1 MKILIQYIKPFKGL
15 VLLAFL
21 LAAINQTFSLFDP
34 MIFGKLIDE
43 FAKNPFLD
51 PAGNERTQAM
61 FLKGVGNMLL
71 LLVGTA
77 MVSRIAK
84 AFQDYIVNV
93 IIQKFGAALFTDGLK
108 HSMQLPY
115 QAFEDQRSGET
126 LSILTKARADCEKFI
141 SYVINVVFGIVVSV
155 VFVSVYATRLHWSI
169 VPIYI
174 GGASMIAYVTNL
186 LSKKI
191 KVIQKNIVKETTSL
205 AGTTTE
211 SLRNIELVKSLGL
224 TTQEIN
230 RLNNNTYK
238 ILALELKKVKNIRS
252 LSFIQGTMV
261 NALRQVI
268 TFTLMWLIFKEI
280 LTVGQLISLQFYSF
294 FIFGPLQEIGSII
307 LSYRETEA
315 SLNNFDALM
324 KKPIDTPPA
333 NPIAIGEIEQLAFK
347 QVGFQ
352 HQTANFKAIDQISFE
367 AKKGETIA
375 FVGPSGA
382 GKSTLVKLLVGL
394 YQPQEGEILMNG
406 VNTAQIDMSELRN
419 QISFVTQDTQLFA
432 GTIKENL
439 AFVAPAA
446 TEEDML
452 LALTKASCANILDK
466 GGNGLATVIGEGG
479 LKLSGGEKQRLSIA
493 RALLR
498 HPHLLIFDEATSS
511 LDSLT
516 EESITDTIRDLSK
529 EREQI
534 TIMIAHRLSTIIH
547 ATRIYVLEKGT
558 VIESGNHQSLLEEK
572 GLYMPCGDNKL
583 ENVKDTNYLSSLS
596 NLFFK
601 YSITEG
607 SSSPSISLN
616 SNSIA
621 FVLNLISSKETKID
635 TVKVSKLAAKM
646 NFAIAW

>member
-15 VLLAFL
+15 VFLAFL

-34 MIFGKLIDE
+34 MIFGKLIDG

-51 PAGNERTQAM
+51 SAGNVRTQAM
-61 FLKGVGNMLL
+61 FLQGVGNMLL

-155 VFVSVYATRLHWSI
+155 VFVSIYATRLHWSI
-169 VPIYI
+169 IPIYI

-191 KVIQKNIVKETTSL
+191 KVIQKTIVKETTSL

-224 TTQEIN
+224 TSQEIN

-333 NPIAIGEIEQLAFK
+333 NPISIGEIEQLAFK

-394 YQPQEGEILMNG
+394 YEPQEGEILMNG
-406 VNTAQIDMSELRN
+406 VNTAQIDMSALRN

-446 TEEDML
+446 TEEEML

-572 GLYMPCGDNKL
+572 GLYYAMWRQQIGERK
-583 ENVKDTNYLSSLS
+583 
-596 NLFFK
+596 
-601 YSITEG
+601 G
-607 SSSPSISLN
+607 H
-616 SNSIA
+616 
-621 FVLNLISSKETKID
+621 
-635 TVKVSKLAAKM
+635 
-646 NFAIAW
+646 

>member
-15 VLLAFL
+15 VLLAFF

-155 VFVSVYATRLHWSI
+155 VFVSIYATRLHWSI

-394 YQPQEGEILMNG
+394 YEPQEGEILMNG
-406 VNTAQIDMSELRN
+406 VNTAQIDMSALRN

-439 AFVAPAA
+439 AFVAPNA
-446 TEEDML
+446 TEDDML
-452 LALTKASCANILDK
+452 LALTKASCTNILDK

-572 GLYMPCGDNKL
+572 GLYYAMWRQQIGERKGN
-583 ENVKDTNYLSSLS
+583 
-596 NLFFK
+596 
-601 YSITEG
+601 
-607 SSSPSISLN
+607 
-616 SNSIA
+616 
-621 FVLNLISSKETKID
+621 
-635 TVKVSKLAAKM
+635 
-646 NFAIAW
+646 

>member
-1 MKILIQYIKPFKGL
+1 MKILFQYIKPFRSL
-15 VLLAFL
+15 VLLAFV
-21 LAAINQTFSLFDP
+21 LAGINQTFSLFDP

-43 FAKNPFLD
+43 FAKNPIVD
-51 PAGNERTQAM
+51 AAGHHRTQSD
-61 FLKGVGNMLL
+61 FLRGVSNMLL

-84 AFQDYIVNV
+84 AFQDYTVNV

-141 SYVINVVFGIVVSV
+141 SYVVNVLFGIIVSV
-155 VFVSVYATRLHWSI
+155 IFVSIYATRLHWSI
-169 VPIYI
+169 IPIYI
-174 GGASMIAYVTNL
+174 GGASLIAYVTNL
-186 LSKKI
+186 LSKQI
-191 KVIQKNIVKETTSL
+191 KVIQKTIVKETTSL

-211 SLRNIELVKSLGL
+211 SLRNIELIKSLGL
-224 TTQEIN
+224 TTQEIQ

-238 ILALELKKVKNIRS
+238 ILALELKKVKNVRS

-261 NALRQVI
+261 NFLRQVI

-324 KKPIDTPPA
+324 KKPIDQTPS
-333 NPIAIGEIEQLAFK
+333 NPTAIGDIQHLAFH

-352 HQTANFKAIDQISFE
+352 HQTANFKAIDNISFE
-367 AKKGETIA
+367 AKKGETVA

-394 YQPQEGEILMNG
+394 YEPQEGEIL
-406 VNTAQIDMSELRN
+406 VNDVNSKNIDMTGLRN

-439 AFVAPAA
+439 AFVAPNA

-452 LALTKASCANILDK
+452 VALTKASCSNILDK
-466 GGNGLATVIGEGG
+466 GGNGLATLIGEGG

-511 LDSLT
+511 LDSIT
-516 EESITDTIRDLSK
+516 EESITDTIRQLSA

-547 ATRIYVLEKGT
+547 ATRIYVLEKGQ
-558 VIESGNHQSLLEEK
+558 VIEKGTHESLLLEK
-572 GLYMPCGDNKL
+572 GLYYAMWRQQIGERRMAN
-583 ENVKDTNYLSSLS
+583 
-596 NLFFK
+596 
-601 YSITEG
+601 
-607 SSSPSISLN
+607 
-616 SNSIA
+616 
-621 FVLNLISSKETKID
+621 
-635 TVKVSKLAAKM
+635 
-646 NFAIAW
+646 

>member
-1 MKILIQYIKPFKGL
+1 MKILIQYIKPLKGL
-15 VLLAFL
+15 VFLAFL

-34 MIFGKLIDE
+34 MIFGKLIDG

-61 FLKGVGNMLL
+61 FLQGVGNMLL

-155 VFVSVYATRLHWSI
+155 VFVSIYATRLHWSI
-169 VPIYI
+169 IPIYI

-191 KVIQKNIVKETTSL
+191 KVIQKTIVKETTSL

-324 KKPIDTPPA
+324 KKPIDTPPI

-406 VNTAQIDMSELRN
+406 VNTAQIDMSALRN

-572 GLYMPCGDNKL
+572 GLYYAMWRQQIGERKGN
-583 ENVKDTNYLSSLS
+583 
-596 NLFFK
+596 
-601 YSITEG
+601 
-607 SSSPSISLN
+607 
-616 SNSIA
+616 
-621 FVLNLISSKETKID
+621 
-635 TVKVSKLAAKM
+635 
-646 NFAIAW
+646 

>member
-51 PAGNERTQAM
+51 PSGNERTQAM

-394 YQPQEGEILMNG
+394 YQPQEGEILVNG
-406 VNTAQIDMSELRN
+406 VNTAQIDMSALRN

-439 AFVAPAA
+439 AFVAPSA
-446 TEEDML
+446 TEDEML

-558 VIESGNHQSLLEEK
+558 VIESGNHQSLIEEK
-572 GLYMPCGDNKL
+572 GLYYAMWRQQIGERKGN
-583 ENVKDTNYLSSLS
+583 
-596 NLFFK
+596 
-601 YSITEG
+601 
-607 SSSPSISLN
+607 
-616 SNSIA
+616 
-621 FVLNLISSKETKID
+621 
-635 TVKVSKLAAKM
+635 
-646 NFAIAW
+646 